1 MFQLTLVRLYPNLCL
16 HYVTCFCISIFI
28 DISIIE
34 GKGFKFW
41 IFTLE
46 ILECANFFIMFS
58 YGTCIYFKAHKFK
71 LNIAKLIKS

>member
-1 MFQLTLVRLYPNLCL
+1 MFWLTLVRSYPNLCL
-16 HYVTCFCISIFI
+16 YYVTCFCISFFI

-46 ILECANFFIMFS
+46 ILGCANFIVMFS
-58 YGTCIYFKAHKFK
+58 YDTCIYFKAHKLK

>member
-1 MFQLTLVRLYPNLCL
+1 M
-16 HYVTCFCISIFI
+16 

-34 GKGFKFW
+34 DKRFKFW

-46 ILECANFFIMFS
+46 ILECANFIVMFS